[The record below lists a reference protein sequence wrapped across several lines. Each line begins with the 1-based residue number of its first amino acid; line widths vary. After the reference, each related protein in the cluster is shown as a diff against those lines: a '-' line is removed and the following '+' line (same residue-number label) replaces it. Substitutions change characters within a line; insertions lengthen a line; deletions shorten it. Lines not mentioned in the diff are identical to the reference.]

1 MPQENKRVEAYIY
14 VRTFLHTY
22 PDRHV
27 LRCMLHCAAMIA
39 LLCFAKLAVQQQYT
53 YSYILLLHCYALEQL
68 LVQRFRPL
76 RSLTKRHGLELQTDV
91 KVDGTTF

>member
-1 MPQENKRVEAYIY
+1 MPQENKRDEAYMY

-27 LRCMLHCAAMIA
+27 LGCMLLCAAVIT
-39 LLCFAKLAVQQQYT
+39 LLCYAVLAVQRQYT
-53 YSYILLLHCYALEQL
+53 CSYILLLHCCALEQL

-76 RSLTKRHGLELQTDV
+76 LSLTKRHGLELQTYV
-91 KVDGTTF
+91 K